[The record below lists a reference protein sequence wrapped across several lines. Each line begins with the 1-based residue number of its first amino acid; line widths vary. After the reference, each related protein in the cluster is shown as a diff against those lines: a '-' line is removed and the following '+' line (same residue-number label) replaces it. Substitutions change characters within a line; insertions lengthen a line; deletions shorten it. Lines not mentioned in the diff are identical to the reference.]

1 MANHTPQ
8 EARIVKLLRNNADR
22 SYSARDLGRKL
33 GIKDNRAFRRF
44 MADLHILTK
53 RGEVVQTDQ
62 TFAYAG
68 STLVETQPPSSKQPK
83 AEAPV
88 EADEPSAPAQTE
100 AAPEAKPE
108 PAPKPKRSHRAKNTI
123 DLRSKPSKRADSA
136 QQETPEEPTQA
147 DKAAQRDATT
157 AEKPSPT
164 RAPRKSK
171 SLADPP
177 SEPISKSTP
186 KPATNE
192 KTNSRGSNDR
202 KSSDKSSSRKPT
214 VQDKKEDGATVGR
227 LTVHPNGFGFVA
239 VDGWE
244 EDGFVGD
251 RDMNGAFDGDTVA
264 IEKRKGGDRRGRDSY
279 RIVDIR
285 ERGRSTFVGT
295 LTIKAGSA
303 TVQPD
308 DTRVPYTFEVAK
320 GDLNGAESGQKVMI
334 RLKRFTKG
342 MNAPEGAV
350 ESILGSA
357 DDPKVRVMALAMS
370 LGARGD
376 FSDEVVAEAE
386 AIPDRIPRNVVKAR
400 RDLRKHRIFTID
412 PVDAK
417 DFDDAIH
424 VTELD
429 GGDFEVGVHI
439 ADVSHYVTPGSELDK
454 EAYERGTSIYLVDRV
469 IPMLP
474 EHLSNG
480 VCSLVPK
487 RDRLSYSCIMRVTA
501 SGEVASWEF
510 VETVIH
516 SQQRFSY
523 EAAQAILD
531 GQAKHRYS
539 DDLHRANGLA
549 HVLTKKRMA
558 SGSVDFNLPEVKIV
572 LDEDGK
578 VSGVRRKERIDTNR
592 LVEEFMLLAN
602 QCAAREG
609 SKKPF
614 IYRVHDKPDPERM
627 QGLADYVKAF
637 GFKLP
642 LTGGNVDSSDLNK
655 LLAQVEGSPEAP
667 VITTVAL
674 RAMSKAVYGPE
685 QLGHYGLGFEHYS
698 HFTSPIRRYPDIIAH
713 RLLKSYTSGGK
724 AADKDELAAD
734 GKHLSEREKAAT
746 TAERES
752 VKLKQVEYLEQH
764 LGETFDGV
772 VSGVAKFGL
781 FVELSAVLAEGLVPI
796 RDLPRDRWEFDAD
809 RLTLT
814 GQKSKRRFRPGDQL
828 RVTVAAANPQTRE
841 VDLVIADE

>member
-22 SYSARDLGRKL
+22 TFSARDLGRKL

-53 RGEVVQTDQ
+53 RGEVVQSDQ

-68 STLVETQPPSSKQPK
+68 STLAETPNKPKSAATKAEDSPK
-83 AEAPV
+83 AEP
-88 EADEPSAPAQTE
+88 ESKPDK
-100 AAPEAKPE
+100 AARTPRKS
-108 PAPKPKRSHRAKNTI
+108 RSSSTI
-123 DLRSKPSKRADSA
+123 DLRSKPVAASEATAEDKPAKPTRSKKTSTTDTSSGEKSPSKR
-136 QQETPEEPTQA
+136 QP
-147 DKAAQRDATT
+147 
-157 AEKPSPT
+157 
-164 RAPRKSK
+164 RASK
-171 SLADPP
+171 SLATEPAERAPKSEAQPKEQKP
-177 SEPISKSTP
+177 SRSSKGKTDDKPKAQPKSEKGKSKAAPSTKSKS
-186 KPATNE
+186 
-192 KTNSRGSNDR
+192 NS
-202 KSSDKSSSRKPT
+202 
-214 VQDKKEDGATVGR
+214 GATTGR

-251 RDMNGAFDGDTVA
+251 RDLNGAFDGDTVA
-264 IEKRKGGDRRGRDSY
+264 IEKKGGSDRRGRDSF
-279 RIVDIR
+279 RITDIV

-295 LTIKAGSA
+295 LTIKGGSA

-308 DTRVPYTFEVAK
+308 DTRVPYKFEVAK
-320 GDLNGAESGQKVMI
+320 GDLNGAASGQKVSI
-334 RLKRFTKG
+334 GLKRFTKG
-342 MNAPEGAV
+342 MNTPEGV
-350 ESILGSA
+350 VQSILGDA

-376 FSDEVVAEAE
+376 FPDEVEAEAA

-439 ADVSHYVTPGSELDK
+439 ADVSHYVQPGTELDK

-487 RDRLSYSCIMRVTA
+487 RDRLAYSCIMRVTA
-501 SGEVASWEF
+501 QGEVASWEF

-539 DDLHRANGLA
+539 DDLHRANDLA

-558 SGSVDFNLPEVKIV
+558 NGSVDFNLPEVKIV

-578 VSGVRRKERIDTNR
+578 VDGVRRKERIDTNR

-614 IYRVHDKPDPERM
+614 IYRIHDVPDPERM

-642 LTGGNVDSSDLNK
+642 LTDGNVDSRDLNK
-655 LLAQVEGSPEAP
+655 LLAQVEGTPEAP

-713 RLLKSYTSGGK
+713 RLLKRYTSGGK
-724 AADKDELAAD
+724 AADKDELSED

-772 VSGVAKFGL
+772 ISGVAKFGL

-796 RDLPRDRWEFDAD
+796 RDLPKDRWEFDGD

-841 VDLVIADE
+841 VDLVIAEDE

>member
-1 MANHTPQ
+1 
-8 EARIVKLLRNNADR
+8 
-22 SYSARDLGRKL
+22 
-33 GIKDNRAFRRF
+33 

-62 TFAYAG
+62 AFAYAG
-68 STLVETQPPSSKQPK
+68 STLAEPTGQKPAPKSAKADTPASDKEET
-83 AEAPV
+83 
-88 EADEPSAPAQTE
+88 PAVAQ
-100 AAPEAKPE
+100 AKPE
-108 PAPKPKRSHRAKNTI
+108 QSAPKPKKSRRTNTI
-123 DLRSKPSKRADSA
+123 DLRSKPDSTSDEKPAKPTRSKPTNTPDAADDTQSSSKR
-136 QQETPEEPTQA
+136 
-147 DKAAQRDATT
+147 
-157 AEKPSPT
+157 KP
-164 RAPRKSK
+164 RASK
-171 SLADPP
+171 SLATESAERAPKPQSSAEENKP
-177 SEPISKSTP
+177 SRSPKPKTTESKS
-186 KPATNE
+186 KPQSKSDTSKSKADPSA
-192 KTNSRGSNDR
+192 KSKSNN
-202 KSSDKSSSRKPT
+202 
-214 VQDKKEDGATVGR
+214 GATIGR

-251 RDMNGAFDGDTVA
+251 RDLNGAFDGDTVA
-264 IEKRKGGDRRGRDSY
+264 IEKKSGSDRRGRDSF
-279 RIVDIR
+279 RITDIR

-295 LTIKAGSA
+295 LTIKGGSA

-308 DTRVPYTFEVAK
+308 DTRVPYKFEVAK
-320 GDLNGAESGQKVMI
+320 GDLNGAESGQKVTI
-334 RLKRFTKG
+334 GLKRFTKG
-342 MNAPEGAV
+342 MNAPEGV
-350 ESILGSA
+350 VQSILGDA
-357 DDPKVRVMALAMS
+357 DDPRVRVMALAMS

-376 FSDEVVAEAE
+376 FPDAVEAEAA

-439 ADVSHYVTPGSELDK
+439 ADVSHYVQPGTELDK

-487 RDRLSYSCIMRVTA
+487 RDRLAYSCIMRVTA
-501 SGEVASWEF
+501 DGEIASWEF

-523 EAAQAILD
+523 EDAQAVLD
-531 GQAKHRYS
+531 GKAKHRYS
-539 DDLHRANGLA
+539 DDLHRANDLA

-558 SGSVDFNLPEVKIV
+558 NGSVDFNLPEVKIV

-578 VSGVRRKERIDTNR
+578 VDGVRRKERIDTNR

-614 IYRVHDKPDPERM
+614 IYRIHDVPDPERM

-642 LTGGNVDSSDLNK
+642 LTDGNVDSRDLNK

-713 RLLKSYTSGGK
+713 RLLKRYTSGGK
-724 AADKDELAAD
+724 AADKDELSED

-796 RDLPRDRWEFDAD
+796 RDLPKDRWEFDAD